1 MFNPDDVF
9 EEGKIYMTPEE
20 GQNEESSHGMGKYI
34 QDRELSSF
42 CPSSGWKMIDC
53 YEYLCAEG

>member
-20 GQNEESSHGMGKYI
+20 GQNEESSHGMGKYV
-34 QDRELSSF
+34 QDRGVWDLEEHF
-42 CPSSGWKMIDC
+42 CKG
-53 YEYLCAEG
+53 